1 MKILPV
7 RRGLSILQLSILCA
21 FAFSASAQT
30 FTTTT
35 KPKKQVRPEQRHAPI
50 TTREPQG
57 ALQRAA
63 RGGNPLQMLNPKA
76 PPQYGT
82 PADSLAMDENGK
94 WRGIK
99 LFEIV
104 F

>member
-1 MKILPV
+1 MKTLMISMLLAGV
-7 RRGLSILQLSILCA
+7 IGA
-21 FAFSASAQT
+21 TASGQT
-30 FTTTT
+30 LTATQ
-35 KPKKQVRPEQRHAPI
+35 KRVQHEKALHPPPISNRAPE
-50 TTREPQG
+50 G

-82 PADSLAMDENGK
+82 AADSLVMDETGK

>member
-1 MKILPV
+1 MKTLIISMLA
-7 RRGLSILQLSILCA
+7 LLLA
-21 FAFSASAQT
+21 FGANAQT
-30 FTTTT
+30 LST
-35 KPKKQVRPEQRHAPI
+35 KGPKHPDKTLHPPPVSNRQPE
-50 TTREPQG
+50 G

-82 PADSLAMDENGK
+82 AADSLVMDETGK

-99 LFEIV
+99 IFEIV

>member
-1 MKILPV
+1 MKTFTI
-7 RRGLSILQLSILCA
+7 SILLALGLACT
-21 FAFSASAQT
+21 ASAQT
-30 FTTTT
+30 LTA
-35 KPKKQVRPEQRHAPI
+35 KQKARNKALHPPPI
-50 TTREPQG
+50 SNREPQG

-63 RGGNPLQMLNPKA
+63 RGNPLQMLNPKA

-82 PADSLAMDENGK
+82 SADSLVMDETGK

-99 LFEIV
+99 LFEVV